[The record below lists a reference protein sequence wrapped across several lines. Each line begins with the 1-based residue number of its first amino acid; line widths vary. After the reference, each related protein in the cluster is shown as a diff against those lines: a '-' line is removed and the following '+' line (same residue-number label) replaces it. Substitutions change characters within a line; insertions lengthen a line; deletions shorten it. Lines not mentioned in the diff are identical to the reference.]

1 MAQPDAVPTQRDRP
15 TPELLRRVL
24 GRVLR
29 RARQFQ
35 GRTLS
40 EVAGA
45 AQISMAYLSE
55 LERGRKEASSEV
67 LAAVCAALGVD
78 LAELLTEMLWDL
90 TTDRSLPGPGWAP
103 GRAGADIRLR
113 LHDELDPLPQDP
125 AGSWAEPT
133 ASLVAPARLRML
145 RLTGG
150 GASTR
155 FQVAPPSTLDVQCS
169 AA

>member
-1 MAQPDAVPTQRDRP
+1 MAPPDAVPAQRDRP

-67 LAAVCAALGVD
+67 LAAVCAALGID
-78 LAELLTEMLWDL
+78 LTELLAEMLWDL
-90 TTDRSLPGPGWAP
+90 SSDRVLPGPGWAP
-103 GRAGADIRLR
+103 TRARPEVRLGHR
-113 LHDELDPLPQDP
+113 GVLDPLGHDP
-125 AGSWAEPT
+125 AGAWADPT
-133 ASLVAPARLRML
+133 ASVVAPARLRML
-145 RLTGG
+145 RLSGGG
-150 GASTR
+150 GATGSP
-155 FQVAPPSTLDVQCS
+155 VAPPSTPDAQCR

>member
-40 EVAGA
+40 EVARS

-67 LAAVCAALGVD
+67 LAAVCAALGID
-78 LAELLTEMLWDL
+78 LTELLTEMLWDL
-90 TTDRSLPGPGWAP
+90 TADRVLPGPGWAP
-103 GRAGADIRLR
+103 SGTRPDIRLGR
-113 LHDELDPLPQDP
+113 RGELDPLPHDP
-125 AGSWAEPT
+125 VGSWADPT
-133 ASLVAPARLRML
+133 ASLVAPTRLRML

-150 GASTR
+150 GSAD
-155 FQVAPPSTLDVQCS
+155 FPVAPPPAPDVECR

>member
-1 MAQPDAVPTQRDRP
+1 MAQPDAVPAQRDRP
-15 TPELLRRVL
+15 TPQLLRRVV

-67 LAAVCAALGVD
+67 LAAVCTALGID
-78 LAELLTEMLWDL
+78 LTELLTEMLWDL
-90 TTDRSLPGPGWAP
+90 SADRVLPGPGWRP
-103 GRAGADIRLR
+103 GRGRPDVRLGLR
-113 LHDELDPLPQDP
+113 DELDPLQREP
-125 AGSWAEPT
+125 AGSWADPT
-133 ASLVAPARLRML
+133 ASLVAPTRLRLL
-145 RLTGG
+145 RLSGG
-150 GASTR
+150 GAPSR
-155 FQVAPPSTLDVQCS
+155 FPVAPPSSPDVQCL

>member
-1 MAQPDAVPTQRDRP
+1 MAQPDAVPAQRDRP

-67 LAAVCAALGVD
+67 LAAVCAALGID
-78 LAELLTEMLWDL
+78 LTELLTEMLWDL
-90 TTDRSLPGPGWAP
+90 SADRVLPGPGWRP
-103 GRAGADIRLR
+103 SRARPDVRLGLR
-113 LHDELDPLPQDP
+113 DELAPLPPDP
-125 AGSWAEPT
+125 AGSWADPT

-145 RLTGG
+145 RLAGG
-150 GASTR
+150 GASR
-155 FQVAPPSTLDVQCS
+155 RIQVGPPQTPDVQCS